1 MGPRRRLE
9 ALEKKSIWDEPS
21 LTMLLPNEKHRLKLW
36 THLIYSFSADPGANA
51 PKIPKSTSLEDT
63 PYEKWMIPKKSVE
76 KIQKNLHLFTSKVL
90 QRFDSARGD
99 TTKLL
104 VQLQDGHEVE
114 TVIMRHNTHSTVC
127 ISSQIG
133 CQMGCRFCA
142 TGTMGIIGDLTA
154 GEIVEQLVHANNITK
169 IRNVVFMGMGEPLN
183 NYENVK
189 LAVQFFI
196 DSRRFSLSPRQVTVS
211 TVGVPAAMRRLSD
224 DLPLVNLALSL
235 HAPNQEVRL
244 KIVPSARGSP
254 IRQLLEAVDYH
265 VDKSI
270 QHYTTS
276 AVSYHKE
283 MGYDEEKVATPNFN
297 GEWQRSK
304 FSSVMIEYILI
315 AEVNDRDEHAAE
327 LAELLLPRRE
337 FILLNL
343 IPYNPT
349 AVAED
354 FKAPTQEQVA
364 RFAKIC
370 QDRGV
375 HCRVRQEKGQDIAG
389 ACGQLALVNQAA
401 QAKSNNVEVEEAAG
415 RIPNHKHEQNKNCGH
430 HTRCSTPPSSSSS
443 PAPTLPP
450 SPSSPSATLPVLT
463 MASMPKPKSLS
474 TTVGRGL
481 PGAFLE
487 DLSIAS
493 LQPVHTGPEGRN
505 ISDNSPVNEHAYDR
519 ATAMA
524 KRNERWFGVSQG
536 VMRMVGVTF
545 ALPTMM
551 LLLKSVAIRR

>member
-1 MGPRRRLE
+1 MGPRRRLDE
-9 ALEKKSIWDEPS
+9 LEKKSIWDEPS
-21 LTMLLPNEKHRLKLW
+21 LTQQLPVEKHRMKLW
-36 THLIYSFSADPGANA
+36 THLIYSFAADSGANT
-51 PKIPKSTSLEDT
+51 PNRPKSTSLEDI
-63 PYEKWMIPKKSVE
+63 PYENWMVAKKS
-76 KIQKNLHLFTSKVL
+76 IQNIQQNLHLFTTKVVH
-90 QRFDSARGD
+90 RFDSARGD

-114 TVIMRHNTHSTVC
+114 TVIMRHLTHSTVC

-196 DSRRFSLSPRQVTVS
+196 DTRRFSLSARQVTVS

-270 QHYTTS
+270 THYTQTS
-276 AVSYHKE
+276 VSYHNQ

-297 GEWQRSK
+297 GEWKNSK

-315 AEVNDRDEHAAE
+315 AEINDRDEHAIE
-327 LAELLLPRRE
+327 LAELLMPRRE

-354 FKAPTQEQVA
+354 FKPPSMEQVD
-364 RFAKIC
+364 RFAKLC

-389 ACGQLALVNQAA
+389 ACGQLALVNQSA
-401 QAKSNNVEVEEAAG
+401 QQKGDTYLDVEEAAG
-415 RIPNHKHEQNKNCGH
+415 RVTSSNHNHSHKHDDSSNNNCSSSS
-430 HTRCSTPPSSSSS
+430 CSPPPSSSS
-443 PAPTLPP
+443 PP
-450 SPSSPSATLPVLT
+450 IIA
-463 MASMPKPKSLS
+463 ASKPKSLS
-474 TTVGRGL
+474 TTAQGL
-481 PGAFLE
+481 PGAFLS
-487 DLSIAS
+487 DLAVVS
-493 LQPVHTGPEGRN
+493 LQPVHSGPEGRN
-505 ISDNSPVNEHAYDR
+505 ISDNSPVSEHSSDR
-519 ATAMA
+519 ATAIARRAEHSSGNSRVGGM
-524 KRNERWFGVSQG
+524 
-536 VMRMVGVTF
+536 MRMLAVTVG
-545 ALPTMM
+545 LPAAVMILTT
-551 LLLKSVAIRR
+551 AIGRGRR